1 MYGDIGL
8 CGDWLCW
15 RLLIELGELLRG
27 LYLFGEC
34 LKSRSSFSRDGGLG
48 FAEIP
53 GPPGFPMCMRFGS
66 VPWVWFVVSFSVAV
80 L

>member
-1 MYGDIGL
+1 MCGDVDL

-15 RLLIELGELLRG
+15 RLLGELGELLRG
-27 LYLFGEC
+27 LCPFCEC
-34 LKSRSSFSRDGGLG
+34 LKSRSSFSSVGCLG

-53 GPPGFPMCMRFGS
+53 CCPGFPMCMRFGS
-66 VPWVWFVVSFSVAV
+66 A